1 MTKKFTKCVKVHG
14 QSTIWMV
21 KGRERIRFKT
31 WEEYVEAGKPSY
43 ELVTE
48 EKLGWYKIVDEF
60 TVRKRK
66 TE

>member
-1 MTKKFTKCVKVHG
+1 
-14 QSTIWMV
+14 MV